1 MNTVR
6 CIYILEREHLLIL
19 VNIWLLFIWYICTY
33 AAVMQLCSEPRWHCF
48 WSHVFALIKQ
58 LFISFFLS
66 LLQMTISILWV
77 FTMHFHPFSSSDVS
91 LTRSEEKTVG
101 GGGSKKRVMFSCGFW
116 NIPVVLFSW
125 FFSRVFIFSWNMLH
139 TNSRGYDDQ
148 SMVCFLAFKLDKSIS
163 LTVSYPKSNDVNGVS
178 WLTITVLQLK
188 VYK

>member
-58 LFISFFLS
+58 LFISFFFPLS
-66 LLQMTISILWV
+66 YTDDHKHFMSFYDALSSFFIFWCFTDSISGKKN
-77 FTMHFHPFSSSDVS
+77 
-91 LTRSEEKTVG
+91 R
-101 GGGSKKRVMFSCGFW
+101 GGSKNVLCSL
-116 NIPVVLFSW
+116 VVFETFQSFFLFF
-125 FFSRVFIFSWNMLH
+125 FFSRVLIFSWNMLH

-188 VYK
+188 V

>member
-77 FTMHFHPFSSSDVS
+77 FTMHFHPFSSFDVS

-101 GGGSKKRVMFSCGFW
+101 GGGVKNVLCSLVVFETFQSFFFLDFFHVFS
-116 NIPVVLFSW
+116 
-125 FFSRVFIFSWNMLH
+125 FFRETCCTQIQGATMISRWCVFLH
-139 TNSRGYDDQ
+139 LNWINQYH
-148 SMVCFLAFKLDKSIS
+148 LL
-163 LTVSYPKSNDVNGVS
+163 
-178 WLTITVLQLK
+178 
-188 VYK
+188 